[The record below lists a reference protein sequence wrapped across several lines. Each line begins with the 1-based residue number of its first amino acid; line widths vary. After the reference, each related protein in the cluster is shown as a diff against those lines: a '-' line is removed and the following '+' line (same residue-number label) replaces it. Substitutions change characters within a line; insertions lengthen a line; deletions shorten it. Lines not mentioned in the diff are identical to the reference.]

1 MSESFDA
8 MMRRH
13 ERAASQES
21 RAMRKLTTQLDSI
34 EREMERIRSHNY
46 CPEHAPTAWRIQMSV
61 LREYRARRDELQ
73 ARIMRLM
80 EHQRY

>member
-13 ERAASQES
+13 ERAEKQES
-21 RAMRKLTTQLDSI
+21 RAMHKLTVQLESI
-34 EREMERIRSHNY
+34 EREMERIRSHNH
-46 CPEHAPTAWRIQMSV
+46 CPEHAPSAWRIQMSL
-61 LREYRARRDELQ
+61 LRVWRARRDRVQ